1 MRDASYI
8 LAGYAIT
15 GAALALYRFEL
26 ARRTRRAHRV
36 VTALTGRSPQR
47 GRPRR

>member
-1 MRDASYI
+1 MHDASYVY
-8 LAGYAIT
+8 AGYAIT
-15 GAALALYRFEL
+15 GAALALYRLGL

-36 VTALTGRSPQR
+36 VAALTGRPPQR